1 MEKLVLLACI
11 KEDLSRDVYFKVT
24 TQREEFFDYL
34 IKEELSRDKS
44 YYKVFTQ
51 REEFFE
57 DHI

>member
-1 MEKLVLLACI
+1 MLACI

-34 IKEELSRDKS
+34 IKEELSRDKN

>member
-1 MEKLVLLACI
+1 MLACI

-24 TQREEFFDYL
+24 TQREEFFNYL
-34 IKEELSRDKS
+34 IKEELSRDKN
-44 YYKVFTQ
+44 YKVFTQ